1 MRLPFSFGP
10 YHGHVHR
17 LHRRTAYSSLHN
29 ADGGLRQLDPTDVN
43 GIIKA
48 LINARAFASET
59 IDILEEARHA

>member
-1 MRLPFSFGP
+1 
-10 YHGHVHR
+10 
-17 LHRRTAYSSLHN
+17 
-29 ADGGLRQLDPTDVN
+29 LDPTDVN